1 MPSFQFSVALWNNNK
16 SISPATVPDQVIQWY
31 MDSAPEMYELTNMKI
46 RHVAD
51 SVFEATCDFVDGQE
65 DKTSIECFIDN
76 DEDGNHLL
84 RVLGGKFL
92 VMGQLT
98 SYNGIS
104 EEE

>member
-1 MPSFQFSVALWNNNK
+1 MPSFQFSVAIWNNNR
-16 SISPATVPDQVIQWY
+16 SINPATVPEQVIQWY
-31 MDSAPEMYELTNMKI
+31 MDSAPDEYELTNMKI
-46 RHVAD
+46 RHVTG
-51 SVFEATCDFVDGQE
+51 SVFEATCDFADGQE
-65 DKTSIECFIDN
+65 DKNSIECFIDN